1 MKRWYRTL
9 KILLGCS
16 IGVLLGS
23 GLYRYFDFKAR
34 PELYAMQPAPWYQPL
49 ILQGLFTAGAAAV
62 LLLMMR
68 LLKNKDKKG

>member
-23 GLYRYFDFKAR
+23 GIYRYFDFKSR
-34 PELYAMQPAPWYQPL
+34 PEL
-49 ILQGLFTAGAAAV
+49 
-62 LLLMMR
+62 
-68 LLKNKDKKG
+68 

>member
-1 MKRWYRTL
+1 MKRLYRIL

-23 GLYRYFDFKAR
+23 GIYRYFDFKAR
-34 PELYAMQPAPWYQPL
+34 PALYAMQPAPWYQPL
-49 ILQGLFTAGAAAV
+49 VLQGLFMAGAAAV

-68 LLKNKDKKG
+68 LLKNKNKKG

>member
-23 GLYRYFDFKAR
+23 GIYRYFDFKSR

-49 ILQGLFTAGAAAV
+49 IFQGLFTAGAAAV

>member
-23 GLYRYFDFKAR
+23 GIYRYFDFKAH

>member
-23 GLYRYFDFKAR
+23 GIYRYFDFKSR

-62 LLLMMR
+62 LLLMIR

>member
-23 GLYRYFDFKAR
+23 GIYRYFDFKAG